1 MARGARKA
9 AGASH
14 GRRATSVSEANGT
27 RQKRVAVCGIVGYIG
42 AKDSVPIILDALG
55 RLEYRGYD
63 SAGIAVIDEHGKL
76 CDSKAE
82 GKLARLAER
91 LRNGERL
98 CGPVGIGHTRW
109 ATHGRPSDMN
119 AHPHM
124 DCNGRLAVVHNGII
138 ENYAPLRA
146 RLLEL
151 GHIFRSETDTEVL
164 AHLIELHFDGDLQE
178 ALRRTLREV
187 RGAYA
192 IGVISTDDPEHLVF
206 ARNGA
211 SPLVLGIG
219 DGEMFVASD
228 TPAILPYTRKEVIVQ
243 EGEIA
248 VVGRDG
254 WRITD
259 YDGRPVERE
268 VVQILWDARSA
279 EKSGFKH
286 FMLKEIFEQPNAI
299 KETLAGRVHENG
311 DVNIVHEL
319 DAITEERLRTV
330 SKVAITGCGTAFY
343 AGMVGM
349 YLLRSLARLPVE
361 MELASEFRYGDPI
374 ADANT
379 LVVAMSQSGET
390 ADTVEAVRIARDL
403 GSPILGVCNVLGS
416 HLTRLANGTLYTRSG
431 PEIGVA
437 ATKTYVSQ
445 ATAMALL
452 ALALAHLRGSAPKE
466 RLREVALGTRLLP
479 AAIDVVLNTSDEIRK
494 VAQRYGEMR
503 SALFI
508 GRYVNFPTALEGALK
523 LKEISYIHAEGY
535 AAGEMKHGPIA
546 LLDRSTPIIGVIT
559 HDRVREK
566 MISNIMES
574 RAREAPIIV
583 VANAGDDEAASIA
596 DHVFWVPKVDEL
608 LAPIVNVIPLQLF
621 AYHIADI
628 AGKDVDQPRNLAK
641 TVTVE

>member
-1 MARGARKA
+1 M
-9 AGASH
+9 
-14 GRRATSVSEANGT
+14 
-27 RQKRVAVCGIVGYIG
+27 CGIVGYIG

-63 SAGIAVIDEHGKL
+63 SAGIAVIDEHGNL

-91 LRNGERL
+91 LRDGEKL
-98 CGPVGIGHTRW
+98 SGPVGIGHTRW

-138 ENYAPLRA
+138 ENYASLRA

-151 GHIFRSETDTEVL
+151 GHVFRSETDTEVL

-192 IGVISTDDPEHLVF
+192 VGVISTDDPGHLVF

-219 DGEMFVASD
+219 DGEMYVASD

-311 DVNIVHEL
+311 DVNVVHEL
-319 DAITEERLRTV
+319 DAITEERLRAIT
-330 SKVAITGCGTAFY
+330 KVTITGCGTAFY

-374 ADANT
+374 ADENT

-390 ADTVEAVRIARDL
+390 ADTVEAVRIAREL

-416 HLTRLANGTLYTRSG
+416 HLTRLANGTLYTRGG

-452 ALALAHLRGSAPKE
+452 ALALAHVRASAPVE
-466 RLREVALGTRLLP
+466 RLREIALGTRLLP
-479 AAIDVVLNTSDEIRK
+479 AAVDLVLNTSDEIRK
-494 VAQRYGEMR
+494 IAQRYVEMR

-546 LLDRSTPIIGVIT
+546 LLDRSTPIIGIMT

-574 RAREAPIIV
+574 KAREAPIIV

-596 DHVFWVPKVDEL
+596 DHVFWVPEVEEL